1 MFTFLVFYFTI
12 KDEFYGDCY
21 QESKITKH
29 MCFKYCQRK
38 LKKKKAC
45 AVIKLKTLF
54 KNYRAYTAASD

>member
-1 MFTFLVFYFTI
+1 MN
-12 KDEFYGDCY
+12 YGDCY

-38 LKKKKAC
+38 LKKKD
-45 AVIKLKTLF
+45 VLSLSLKTLF